1 MNTLMKKILFVLGVA
16 AVLTGCGPRL
26 IYPHL
31 EWLVP
36 WYVSDYISLDKSQK
50 NMLQERL
57 LKQLDWHCRTQLA
70 TYAEILRDVGRDFS
84 DPQQSVDEAK
94 IKSYIDKLM
103 ELWSEL
109 MKQIGPDI
117 VDILATASDEQIEEL
132 FENLAKQNQKF
143 RKKYVD
149 PPPSELAENRQK
161 RMIKRL
167 KFWISDLTAEQKTA
181 VSDWSAQ
188 LIPLS
193 KDWIQFREYIQAE
206 ARRLLDR
213 RNNAE
218 GSRAALLDLIVNSES
233 MRSPAYQAKVDANI
247 DTSIKFII
255 GLNQTLTGRQRSY
268 FLNRIKSLATDF
280 DKLSCDPTEIPKV
293 QGSGFNGFGSVER

>member
-1 MNTLMKKILFVLGVA
+1 MKYAQAPPVHKLIKKFLFVLWVT

-70 TYAEILRDVGRDFS
+70 TYADILRAVGRDFS
-84 DPQQSVDEAK
+84 DPQQPVDDAK

-103 ELWSEL
+103 ELWTEL

-117 VDILATASDEQIEEL
+117 VDILVTASDEQIEEL

-149 PPPSELAENRQK
+149 PPPLELAENRQK

-167 KFWISDLTAEQKTA
+167 KFWISDLTAEQKAA
-181 VSDWSAQ
+181 VSDWNVQ

-193 KDWIQFREYIQAE
+193 KDWLQFRENIQAE

-213 RNNAE
+213 RHNTDGN
-218 GSRAALLDLIVNSES
+218 RAALLHLIVNSES
-233 MRSPAYQAKVDANI
+233 MRSPAYQAKIDANI
-247 DTSIKFII
+247 DTSIKFIVR
-255 GLNQTLTGRQRSY
+255 LNQTLTRRQRSY
-268 FLNRIKSLATDF
+268 FLNRIESLATDF
-280 DKLSCDPTEIPKV
+280 DKLSCDPKDVPKV
-293 QGSGFNGFGSVER
+293 QGSG